1 MSSLL
6 ECRARVGENTVAS
19 IHTYHREHGRGKIVS
34 LRSHDLAQNPA
45 SPSAAPAMTMMV
57 LVDGESPEET
67 CARRLNKRVEGL
79 SSLQR
84 RPAFILAVLHGVELP
99 AAPDPYDL
107 SISKRTWET
116 EMQRWR
122 AALRALLHDIHTLA
136 EQTPLSVYD
145 E

>member
-1 MSSLL
+1 
-6 ECRARVGENTVAS
+6 
-19 IHTYHREHGRGKIVS
+19 
-34 LRSHDLAQNPA
+34 
-45 SPSAAPAMTMMV
+45 MTMMV
-57 LVDGESPEET
+57 LVEGESPEET
-67 CARRLNKRVEGL
+67 CARRLAKRVEGL

-107 SISKRTWET
+107 SVSKRAWES

-122 AALRALLHDIHTLA
+122 AALREVLYDIHTLA
-136 EQTPLSVYD
+136 EQTPMSVYG

>member
-1 MSSLL
+1 
-6 ECRARVGENTVAS
+6 
-19 IHTYHREHGRGKIVS
+19 
-34 LRSHDLAQNPA
+34 
-45 SPSAAPAMTMMV
+45 MTMMV

>member
-1 MSSLL
+1 
-6 ECRARVGENTVAS
+6 
-19 IHTYHREHGRGKIVS
+19 
-34 LRSHDLAQNPA
+34 
-45 SPSAAPAMTMMV
+45 MV
-57 LVDGESPEET
+57 CLDRESPDET
-67 CARRLNKRVEGL
+67 SARRVAKRVEGL

-99 AAPDPYDL
+99 AAPNPYDL

-122 AALRALLHDIHTLA
+122 AALREVLHDIHTLA
-136 EQTPLSVYD
+136 ERTPTSTYL